1 MDGSKIEV
9 GVQELRS
16 DLRRW
21 LEEVKSGHEVVIT
34 ERGQPAARLIAATGP
49 SAIEELIESG
59 AIKKPRAPARPASAH
74 ERVHAKGS
82 VSELVKAQRR

>member
-16 DLRRW
+16 DLGRW
-21 LEEVKSGHEVVIT
+21 LEEVKSGREVVIT
-34 ERGQPAARLIAATGP
+34 ERGRPVARF
-49 SAIEELIESG
+49 
-59 AIKKPRAPARPASAH
+59 
-74 ERVHAKGS
+74 ERVDAKGS